1 VTVGVEN
8 SLAVRLA
15 GAARSR
21 QSWLQ
26 LFKFGV
32 VGGSGYLINLGV
44 FAFLSGNLGVYHAI
58 AAVGAFCV
66 AVTSNFLWNRYW
78 TFGPGE
84 GLAHMQA
91 ARFLAVSVGCLAINL
106 ILLEAIVANT
116 PISELAAQAIAVAVA
131 MPFNFLGNK
140 LWTFT

>member
-1 VTVGVEN
+1 MGQGEN
-8 SLAVRLA
+8 TIAVRLG

-21 QSWLQ
+21 ESWMQ
-26 LFKFGV
+26 LLKFGV

-44 FAFLSGNLGVYHAI
+44 FAFLSGNLGVYHAVP
-58 AAVGAFCV
+58 AVGAFCF

-84 GLAHMQA
+84 GLAHLQA
-91 ARFLAVSVGCLAINL
+91 ARFLAVSIACLVINL
-106 ILLEAIVANT
+106 LVLELLVG
-116 PISELAAQAIAVAVA
+116 SGMGELTAQAIAVAVA

-140 LWTFT
+140 LWTFA

>member
-1 VTVGVEN
+1 MTNGQN
-8 SLAVRLA
+8 TLTVRLA

-21 QSWLQ
+21 DSWVQ
-26 LFKFGV
+26 LLKFGV

-44 FAFLSGNLGVYHAI
+44 FAFLSGNLGVYHAV

-84 GLAHMQA
+84 GLAHLQA
-91 ARFLAVSVGCLAINL
+91 ARFLAVSIACLVINL
-106 ILLEAIVANT
+106 VVLELLVG
-116 PISELAAQAIAVAVA
+116 SGMGELTAQAIAVAVA